1 MRLEDGDIALRPHT
15 EDDVPAI
22 TAACQDS
29 EIRGG
34 RACPPLHG
42 RGRARVRPRR
52 GRCRCFAVVDAE
64 TDELLGS
71 LGFGLEDHGRAGF
84 GYWTRKEARG
94 RDVASRALRLL
105 TRWAAREHG
114 LARLQLIVEPANT
127 PSIRVAEKAG
137 FRREGLLRSY
147 LELKGTRRDVYLYA
161 LLPED
166 SESHA
171 RAGATPNHH
180 PPLRLTPKS
189 ARVAREVCRFG
200 ANPK

>member
-1 MRLEDGDIALRPHT
+1 LRLEDGDIALRPYT

-22 TAACQDS
+22 TAACQDP
-29 EIRGG
+29 EIPRWTSVPSPYTEEDARRFVRGLEDVY
-34 RACPPLHG
+34 A
-42 RGRARVRPRR
+42 
-52 GRCRCFAVVDAE
+52 FAVVDTA

-71 LGFGLEDHGRAGF
+71 VGFGLEADGRAGF

-114 LARLQLIVEPANT
+114 LARLQLIVEPANVA
-127 PSIRVAEKAG
+127 SQRVAEKAG

-147 LELKGTRRDVYLYA
+147 IALKGTRRDVYLYA

-166 SESHA
+166 I
-171 RAGATPNHH
+171 
-180 PPLRLTPKS
+180 
-189 ARVAREVCRFG
+189 
-200 ANPK
+200 